1 MIMQAVRSLRVR
13 FAFAGVA
20 TAVVLAG
27 LLGLSLQPVFERH
40 VERAALDE
48 LHADLRFLTKGLTV
62 TDGRARLVIDPLP
75 DPRFLEP
82 ESGLYWQVSNDAD
95 GSVIRSPSLGEFSIP
110 LAADDLP
117 IGVVHRHVEI
127 GPSGTKLIVLEK
139 RFSGGAPDRA
149 GYRFAVAID
158 RRVIQ
163 AGYASMISD
172 ILPILAAA
180 FVVLL
185 AASVAQALIVLSP
198 IGKARRALA
207 DVRAGRRERL
217 DAALPTE
224 LQDLAEDFD
233 HLLATQRKRL
243 QRAKSR
249 AAELAH
255 GLKTPL
261 ALLSAKARELAEQ
274 GRSDVARDI
283 EDVVQMLDSRVTREL
298 ARARIHGPS
307 GATRPSTLLA
317 PVAARVAGA
326 LGALGETRGVR
337 WTLDVGEEFAAPL
350 DTHDLTEL
358 VGALAENAAK
368 WAKSAVR
375 IAASGAGSSWMLVV
389 EDDGP
394 GIPAEQRARAF
405 ERGLGLDPERSGS
418 GLGLAIA
425 QDIAAAYSGL
435 VELDASPLGGL
446 RVTVAFTDGA

>member
-1 MIMQAVRSLRVR
+1 MIAQALNSLRVR
-13 FAFAGVA
+13 FAFAGIV
-20 TAVVLAG
+20 TALVLAG

-40 VERAALDE
+40 IESAALEE
-48 LHADLRFLTKGLTV
+48 LHADLRFLTKGLTIEE
-62 TDGRARLVIDPLP
+62 GRARLVLDPLP

-82 ESGLYWQVSNDAD
+82 NSGLYWQVSNDAD
-95 GSVIRSPSLGEFSIP
+95 GSVIRSPSLGGYRIP

-139 RFSGGAPDRA
+139 RSSGNAPDRA
-149 GYRFAVAID
+149 RYRFAVAID
-158 RRVIQ
+158 RRIIQ
-163 AGYASMISD
+163 ARYASMISD

-198 IGKARRALA
+198 IGKARRVLA

-217 DAALPTE
+217 DAALPAE

-233 HLLATQRKRL
+233 HMLAAQRKRL

-261 ALLSAKARELAEQ
+261 ALLAAKSRELAVHGQ
-274 GRSDVARDI
+274 SDIARDI
-283 EDVVQMLDSRVTREL
+283 DDTVRMLDARVTREL

-307 GATRPSTLLA
+307 GAPRPSTPLA
-317 PVAARVAGA
+317 PVASRVAGA
-326 LGALGETRGVR
+326 LAALGESRGLK
-337 WTLDVGEEFAAPL
+337 WTLDVGEEFAAPI
-350 DTHDLTEL
+350 DGHDLMEL

-368 WAKSAVR
+368 WATATVR
-375 IAASGAGSSWMLVV
+375 IAASGAGANWTLVV

-394 GIPAEQRARAF
+394 GIPAGQRVHAL
-405 ERGLGLDPERSGS
+405 ERGLGLDPDRSGS

-425 QDIAAAYSGL
+425 QDIAAAYGGT
-435 VELDASPLGGL
+435 VHLDASALGGL
-446 RVTVAFTDGA
+446 RVSVVFTDGP